1 MAIYNDESG
10 NELPDVLIREIEE
23 RIINENINLPLLA
36 KTFAKVIRIINNPH
50 AEIQDFSNLIHQD
63 QSLASHVLKVA
74 NSALYGASVQ
84 IISLQH
90 AVSRLG
96 TKIVAEIAY
105 SLVLKKAFFNL
116 PTFKREIELLWKL
129 SLASGA
135 FGKEIAKL
143 KRQNVEGQYLC
154 GLLHSIGKPV
164 LLNIIADYQKK
175 NKLLLPIESVLLIL
189 DRYQLSAGEVLIRGW
204 KLPDK
209 LHTACIYYLK
219 YNEAPQFKQEA
230 AITYLSD
237 IMASW
242 LIIPDFIDDDKLR
255 TNPAFEFLNFYP
267 EDIETIINK
276 KDEVNRILA
285 EMEI

>member
-10 NELPDVLIREIEE
+10 NAIPDALVREIEE
-23 RIINENINLPLLA
+23 RIINGNIELPILA
-36 KTFAKVIRIINNPH
+36 KTFAKVIRIVNDPH

-74 NSALYGASVQ
+74 NSALYGASIQ

-105 SLVLKKAFFNL
+105 SLVLKKAFFNI
-116 PTFKREIELLWKL
+116 PAFKHEIEVLWKL

-135 FGKEIAKL
+135 YGKEIAKL

-164 LLNIIADYQKK
+164 LLKIISDFHKK
-175 NKLLLPIESVLLIL
+175 NHIQLPPESVQSIL
-189 DRYQLSAGEVLIRGW
+189 DRYQLPAGEVMIRGW

-209 LHTACIYYLK
+209 LHKACIYYPK
-219 YNEAPQFKQEA
+219 YNEAPAFKQEA

-237 IMASW
+237 ILASW
-242 LIIPDFIDDDKLR
+242 MIIPDFIDDETLIAD
-255 TNPAFEFLNFYP
+255 PAFEFLNFYP
-267 EDIETIINK
+267 EDIQTIINK
-276 KDEVNRILA
+276 KDEIAQIIA
-285 EMEI
+285 EMEL